1 MNLVIDDKEYLKIR
15 DEFKIYTNI
24 IKSDSTSLSV
34 DLSKIEKII
43 NEKLPN
49 SLSKNAP
56 YNFPELLFDL
66 KYEYSKFREFILYEH
81 LIGKNIVALG
91 GGFSSGKSSFLNS
104 LLGKNILP
112 SNIDPSTSVPAYIV
126 NSKDTSIYGINIFD
140 SKVEMDIKDIKL
152 ISHGFGKLEN
162 QQGEEIQEEVS
173 LGHILNSIFLQT
185 QLQKYEH
192 IAFLD
197 TPGYS
202 KADTKDYSA
211 KTDEKIARAQ
221 LNSSNYIL
229 WFVQADAGTITNE
242 DINFLKTLKED
253 IPKLII
259 VNKADKCTKDNLN
272 KIVKKIRET
281 LDLKGI
287 KYIDVVTY
295 SRRKPNEFDGVRI
308 KQYIES
314 WNVKSEKTT
323 FARNFKILFLK
334 CKDYYEEIIEKDS
347 KKLNNL
353 NKVITFC
360 EDKIVVDIISD
371 MIKGIQSNIKYM
383 KELIEKLKELKDEF
397 FTEIKYISDKIGIE
411 MPEPSEINLSK
422 EYMKNP
428 LGELKKLNIID
439 NKKESEEI
447 YNIMLR
453 KLMNVKSSYNYTQ
466 GGYEYKNTI
475 FDYIKKNISNKEKK
489 FL

>member
-1 MNLVIDDKEYLKIR
+1 MNLVIDNKEYLKIR

-24 IKSDSTSLSV
+24 IKSDNTSLSV

-43 NEKLPN
+43 NDKLPN

-140 SKVEMDIKDIKL
+140 SKVDMDIRDIKL
-152 ISHGFGKLEN
+152 ISHGFGQLEN
-162 QQGEEIQEEVS
+162 QQGEEIQGEVS

-185 QLQKYEH
+185 PLQKYQN

-229 WFVQADAGTITNE
+229 WFVQADTGTITNE

-295 SRRKPNEFDGVRI
+295 SRRKPNEFDGDRI
-308 KQYIES
+308 KQYIKS
-314 WNVKSEKTT
+314 WNVKSEETT
-323 FARNFKILFLK
+323 FAKNFKILFLK
-334 CKDYYEEIIEKDS
+334 CKDYYEDVIEKDS
-347 KKLNNL
+347 KKLNDL
-353 NKVITFC
+353 NKVITLC
-360 EDKIVVDIISD
+360 DDKIVCDIISY
-371 MIKGIQSNIKYM
+371 MIKDIQNNIKYM
-383 KELIEKLKELKDEF
+383 RELTEVLKELKDEF
-397 FTEIKYISDKIGIE
+397 FTEIKYISDKVGIE
-411 MPEPSEINLSK
+411 MPEPSEINLSQ

-428 LGELKKLNIID
+428 LGELKKLKIID
-439 NKKESEEI
+439 DKKEKEKI
-447 YNIMLR
+447 YNLMLR
-453 KLMNVKSSYNYTQ
+453 ELIDSKTIYNFSE
-466 GGYEYKNTI
+466 GGYQYKDTI
-475 FDYIKKNISNKEKK
+475 FNYIKDNISNNGFK
-489 FL
+489 F

>member
-1 MNLVIDDKEYLKIR
+1 MNLVIDNKEYLKIR

-43 NEKLPN
+43 NDKLPN
-49 SLSKNAP
+49 SLGKNAP

-126 NSKDTSIYGINIFD
+126 NSNDTSIYGINIFD
-140 SKVEMDIKDIKL
+140 SKVDMDMKDIKL
-152 ISHGFGKLEN
+152 ISHGFGQLEN
-162 QQGEEIQEEVS
+162 EQGEEIQGEVS

-185 QLQKYEH
+185 PLQKYEH

-253 IPKLII
+253 IPKLIV

-295 SRRKPNEFDGVRI
+295 SRRKPNEFDGDRI

-314 WNVKSEKTT
+314 WNVKAEETT
-323 FARNFKILFLK
+323 FAKNFKILFLK
-334 CKDYYEEIIEKDS
+334 CKDYYENVIEKDS
-347 KKLNNL
+347 KKLNDL
-353 NKVITFC
+353 NKVITLC
-360 EDKIVVDIISD
+360 DDKIVGDIISY
-371 MIKGIQSNIKYM
+371 MIKDIQNNIKYM
-383 KELIEKLKELKDEF
+383 RELTEVLKELKDEF
-397 FTEIKYISDKIGIE
+397 FTEIKYISDKVGIE
-411 MPEPSEINLSK
+411 MPEPSEINLSQ

-428 LGELKKLNIID
+428 LGELKKIKTID
-439 NKKESEEI
+439 NKKEKEKI
-447 YNIMLR
+447 YNLMLR
-453 KLMNVKSSYNYTQ
+453 ELIDSKTVYNCSE
-466 GGYEYKNTI
+466 GGYQYKDTI
-475 FDYIKKNISNKEKK
+475 FNYIKENISNNGLK
-489 FL
+489 F

>member
-1 MNLVIDDKEYLKIR
+1 MKSDNDNREYLKIR

-24 IKSDSTSLSV
+24 IKPNNNSQLSV

-49 SLSKNAP
+49 TLSKNAP

-81 LIGKNIVALG
+81 LIGKNVIALG

-112 SNIDPSTSVPAYIV
+112 SAIDPSTSVPAYIV
-126 NSKDTSIYGINIFD
+126 NGKETSIYGVNIFD
-140 SKVEMDIKDIKL
+140 SKVDMDIKDIKL
-152 ISHGFGKLEN
+152 ISHGFGQLEDE
-162 QQGEEIQEEVS
+162 QGEEIQGEVT

-185 QLQKYEH
+185 PLQKYEN

-242 DINFLKTLKED
+242 DINFLKTLRED

-259 VNKADKCTKDNLN
+259 VNKADKCTSDNLG
-272 KIVKKIRET
+272 KIVKKIKET
-281 LDLKGI
+281 LGLKGI
-287 KYIDVVTY
+287 KYVDILTY
-295 SRRKPNEFDGVRI
+295 SRRKPDSFDSI
-308 KQYIES
+308 KIKKYIED
-314 WNVKSEKTT
+314 WNHDVPNPT
-323 FARNFKILFLK
+323 FAYNFKVLFIK
-334 CKDYYEEIIEKDS
+334 CKEYYDDILNKESKRLDALNRILTLSEDDEIKDS
-347 KKLNNL
+347 AM
-353 NKVITFC
+353 F
-360 EDKIVVDIISD
+360 IISEIKD
-371 MIKGIQSNIKYM
+371 NISDIKNMIYLLNEIKNQ
-383 KELIEKLKELKDEF
+383 F
-397 FTEIKYISDKIGIE
+397 FTEIKAISDVVGIPI
-411 MPEPSEINLSK
+411 PEPSEIDLAK
-422 EYMKNP
+422 ENKSEHLKNIKT
-428 LGELKKLNIID
+428 LAASQERIVK
-439 NKKESEEI
+439 EI
-447 YNIMLR
+447 YKTLSYELTKINPIYDQMEYGY
-453 KLMNVKSSYNYTQ
+453 SYN
-466 GGYEYKNTI
+466 ETI
-475 FDYIKKNISNKEKK
+475 LKSIKEEFI
-489 FL
+489 

>member
-1 MNLVIDDKEYLKIR
+1 MKSDNDNREYLKIR

-24 IKSDSTSLSV
+24 IKPNNNSQLSV
-34 DLSKIEKII
+34 NLSKIEKII

-49 SLSKNAP
+49 TLSKNAP

-81 LIGKNIVALG
+81 LIGKNVIALG

-112 SNIDPSTSVPAYIV
+112 SAIDPSTSVPAYIV
-126 NSKDTSIYGINIFD
+126 NGKETSIYGVNIFD
-140 SKVEMDIKDIKL
+140 SKVDMDIKDIKL
-152 ISHGFGKLEN
+152 ISHGFGQLEDE
-162 QQGEEIQEEVS
+162 QGEEIQGEVT

-185 QLQKYEH
+185 PLQKYEN

-242 DINFLKTLKED
+242 DINFLKTLRED

-259 VNKADKCTKDNLN
+259 VNKADKCTSDNLG
-272 KIVKKIRET
+272 KIVKKIKET

-287 KYIDVVTY
+287 KYIDVLTY
-295 SRRKPNEFDGVRI
+295 SRRKANEFDSIRI

-314 WNVKSEKTT
+314 WNIKVEKST
-323 FARNFKILFLK
+323 FARNFKVLFLK
-334 CKDYYEEIIEKDS
+334 CKDYYDEVINKDS
-347 KKLNNL
+347 KKLNDL
-353 NKVITFC
+353 NRIITLC
-360 EDKIVVDIISD
+360 DDQVVVETISY
-371 MIKGIQSNIKYM
+371 MIKDTQNNIKYM
-383 KELIEKLKELKDEF
+383 KQLIEKLKELKDEF
-397 FTEIKYISDKIGIE
+397 FTEIKYISDKVGIE
-411 MPEPSEINLSK
+411 MPEPSQISLSK
-422 EYMKNP
+422 EDMKNP
-428 LGELKKLNIID
+428 LGELKKLNIVD
-439 NKKESEEI
+439 NKKEKEKI
-447 YNIMLR
+447 YNLMLR
-453 KLMNVKSSYNYTQ
+453 ELMDINPTYNSSE
-466 GGYEYKNTI
+466 GGYEYKDTI
-475 FDYIKKNISNKEKK
+475 FNYIKSNISNQGLQ
-489 FL
+489 F

>member
-1 MNLVIDDKEYLKIR
+1 MNLVIDNKEYLKIR

-43 NEKLPN
+43 NDKLPN
-49 SLSKNAP
+49 SLGKNAP

-126 NSKDTSIYGINIFD
+126 NSNDTSIYGINIFD
-140 SKVEMDIKDIKL
+140 SKVDMDMKDIKL
-152 ISHGFGKLEN
+152 ISHGFGQLEN
-162 QQGEEIQEEVS
+162 EQGEEIQGEVS
-173 LGHILNSIFLQT
+173 LGHILNSTFLQT
-185 QLQKYEH
+185 PLQKYEH

-229 WFVQADAGTITNE
+229 WFVQADTGTITNE

-295 SRRKPNEFDGVRI
+295 SRRKPNEYDGIKI
-308 KQYIES
+308 KQYIKS
-314 WNVKSEKTT
+314 WNAKSEETT
-323 FARNFKILFLK
+323 FAKNFKILFLK
-334 CKDYYEEIIEKDS
+334 CKDYYEDVIEKDS
-347 KKLNNL
+347 KKLNDL
-353 NKVITFC
+353 NKVITLC
-360 EDKIVVDIISD
+360 DDKIVGDIISY
-371 MIKGIQSNIKYM
+371 MIKDIQNNIKYM
-383 KELIEKLKELKDEF
+383 RELTEVLKKLKDEF
-397 FTEIKYISDKIGIE
+397 FTEIKYISDKVGIE
-411 MPEPSEINLSK
+411 MPEPSEINLSQ

-428 LGELKKLNIID
+428 LGELKKLKVID
-439 NKKESEEI
+439 NKKEKEKI
-447 YNIMLR
+447 YNLMLR
-453 KLMNVKSSYNYTQ
+453 ELIDSKTIYNCNE
-466 GGYEYKNTI
+466 GGYKYKDTI
-475 FDYIKKNISNKEKK
+475 FNYIKDNISNKGFK
-489 FL
+489 F

>member
-1 MNLVIDDKEYLKIR
+1 MNLVIDNKEYLKIR
-15 DEFKIYTNI
+15 DEFKIYTSI

-43 NEKLPN
+43 NDKLPN
-49 SLSKNAP
+49 SLGKNAP

-126 NSKDTSIYGINIFD
+126 NSNDTSIYGINIFD
-140 SKVEMDIKDIKL
+140 SKVDMDMKDIKL
-152 ISHGFGKLEN
+152 ISHGFGQLEN
-162 QQGEEIQEEVS
+162 EQGEEIQGEVS

-185 QLQKYEH
+185 PLQKYEH

-229 WFVQADAGTITNE
+229 WFVQADAGSITNE

-253 IPKLII
+253 IPKLIV
-259 VNKADKCTKDNLN
+259 VNKADKCTKDNLK

-295 SRRKPNEFDGVRI
+295 SRRKTNEFDSDRI

-314 WNVKSEKTT
+314 WNVKAEETT
-323 FARNFKILFLK
+323 FAKNFKILFLK
-334 CKDYYEEIIEKDS
+334 CKDYYENVIEKDS
-347 KKLNNL
+347 KKLNDL
-353 NKVITFC
+353 NKVITLC
-360 EDKIVVDIISD
+360 DDKIVGDIISY
-371 MIKGIQSNIKYM
+371 MIKDIQNNIKYM
-383 KELIEKLKELKDEF
+383 RELTEVLKELKDEF
-397 FTEIKYISDKIGIE
+397 FTEIKYISDKVGIE
-411 MPEPSEINLSK
+411 MPEPSEINLSQ

-428 LGELKKLNIID
+428 LGELKKLKTID
-439 NKKESEEI
+439 NKKEKEKI
-447 YNIMLR
+447 YNLMLR
-453 KLMNVKSSYNYTQ
+453 ELIDSKTVYNCSE
-466 GGYEYKNTI
+466 GGYQYKDTI
-475 FDYIKKNISNKEKK
+475 FNYIKENISNNGLK
-489 FL
+489 F